1 MTGDSVTKP
10 TESSELEQKL
20 RQLRELFVAQ
30 LPARIDGLFSLNQ
43 RLAESVENQQS
54 LTELLQATHSLAGAG
69 GTFGYP
75 RLSDQAR
82 ILEHALARY
91 LRNDKPLDESAR
103 QAISAGLEK
112 LKELSL
118 QGPEEEGPH
127 PRPRS
132 ASMSPAVAGRTAQQN
147 LLYIVGDDPLFAQEL
162 AVRLSRYGY
171 QTECLHSASATSEAL
186 NRKIPCAMLIDV
198 ALQEGDTT
206 GLDLVAGLVALRTHS
221 VPLFFISERDD
232 CAARLACLRAGG
244 REYFTRPIDIARVV
258 EKLDVLNS
266 ESTQAS
272 CRVLIVEDV
281 EVLAQHYALVLRSA
295 GHEVTI
301 VNSVHLL
308 FEALSHEKVELILM
322 DLHMPECNGLEAAQM
337 IRQIDDYVGVPIVF
351 LSTESKIGEQLKAM
365 KIGGDE
371 FLHKPIRDDHLI
383 AAVEIRARR
392 FRNLRL
398 LMVHDGLTGLL
409 NHHTLDNE
417 LGRELSRAQRDNS
430 EMAFVLLAIDHFKRI
445 NDQYGHRTGDKVL
458 KSLARKLGQ
467 RLRKSDIIARYG
479 GEQFAVILPSSTE
492 QEVFSLIDDIR
503 LDFSRLEQLHATGSF
518 QVSFSAG
525 IAYSRENKTQEEI
538 VRAADSA
545 LYEAR
550 RQGRNRVVFAE

>member
-1 MTGDSVTKP
+1 MLSP
-10 TESSELEQKL
+10 SNSSNELEQKL
-20 RQLRELFVAQ
+20 RHLRELFRVQ
-30 LPARIDGLFSLNQ
+30 LPARMDGLFSLNQ
-43 RLAESVENQQS
+43 QLAESVKNQQP
-54 LTELLQATHSLAGAG
+54 LIELHQATHSLAGAG

-82 ILEHALARY
+82 ILEHTLARY
-91 LRNDKPLDESAR
+91 LRNDEPLDESAR

-112 LKELSL
+112 LLQLSRL
-118 QGPEEEGPH
+118 SPEEEGLQHQSRVAPQ
-127 PRPRS
+127 PQ
-132 ASMSPAVAGRTAQQN
+132 AVADPTVQRN

-162 AVRLSRYGY
+162 AVQLSHYGY
-171 QTECLHSASATSEAL
+171 QAECFDSAAATSEAL
-186 NRKIPCAMLIDV
+186 NRKPPCAMLIDV
-198 ALQEGDTT
+198 ALQEGDAS
-206 GLDLVAGLVALRTHS
+206 GLDLVTGLVAFRLHS

-232 CAARLACLRAGG
+232 CTARLACLRAGG
-244 REYFTRPIDIARVV
+244 REYFTRPIDVARVA

-266 ESTQAS
+266 EPTQAS
-272 CRVLIVEDV
+272 YRVLIVEDV

-308 FEALSHEKVELILM
+308 FEALSRERAELILM
-322 DLHMPECNGLEAAQM
+322 DLHMPECSGLEAAQL

-392 FRNLRL
+392 FRNLRS
-398 LMVHDGLTGLL
+398 LMARDGLTGLL
-409 NHHTLDNE
+409 NHRMLNNE
-417 LGRELSRAQRDNS
+417 LERELSRAQCDNS
-430 EMAFVLLAIDHFKRI
+430 EMAFVLLAIDHFQRI
-445 NDQYGHRTGDKVL
+445 NDQYGHQTGDRVL
-458 KSLARKLGQ
+458 KSLARNLGQ